1 MFAGTGLVVVT
12 TNSSDTAAI
21 ATWLAPQLPEGEVVR
36 AAGYFAA
43 VSAIER
49 RPRAVV
55 VDVGLPA
62 GRDDWRLAEL
72 RARQPEAAF
81 VVVADA
87 SLLPLLV
94 GATRADLAV
103 TSAADLPPLREL
115 LLTDEP
121 VVTDRAR
128 SRRSG
133 S

>member
-1 MFAGTGLVVVT
+1 MVAGTVLVVIT
-12 TNSSDTAAI
+12 TNAGDTAAI
-21 ATWLAPQLPEGEVVR
+21 AAWLGPQLREGEVVR

-43 VSAIER
+43 VSALQR

-55 VDVGLPA
+55 IDVGFPE

-72 RARQPEAAF
+72 RAQQSEAAF

-87 SLLPLLV
+87 TLLPRL
-94 GATRADLAV
+94 AATTRADLAV

-121 VVTDRAR
+121 IVTDRAR
-128 SRRSG
+128 SPRAS

>member
-1 MFAGTGLVVVT
+1 MVAGTALVIVT
-12 TNSSDTAAI
+12 TNAGDTAAI
-21 ATWLAPQLPEGEVVR
+21 AAWLDPQLAEGEVVR

-43 VSAIER
+43 VSALER

-55 VDVGLPA
+55 VDVGFPD

-81 VVVADA
+81 IVVADA
-87 SLLPLLV
+87 TLLPRLS
-94 GATRADLAV
+94 GATAADLAV
-103 TSAADLPPLREL
+103 TSAGDLPPLREL

-128 SRRSG
+128 APRAG

>member
-1 MFAGTGLVVVT
+1 MVAGTVLVVVT
-12 TNSSDTAAI
+12 TNASDTKAI
-21 ATWLAPQLPEGEVVR
+21 AAWLGPQLAEGEVVQ
-36 AAGYFAA
+36 AAGFYAA

-55 VDVGLPA
+55 IDIGHPD

-72 RARQPEAAF
+72 RARETAAAF

-87 SLLPLLV
+87 TLLPQLS

-103 TSAADLPPLREL
+103 TTVADLPPLREL

-128 SRRSG
+128 SPRAG